1 MQCGIIGS
9 LRGGRG
15 GGEGRGEREGEREKG
30 ETVRMDPEDILC
42 WKINHLKRTLYIF
55 TTFVFGI
62 MFAFQ
67 FILKLI
73 SFSNL
78 QLKREN

>member
-9 LRGGRG
+9 LRGG
-15 GGEGRGEREGEREKG
+15 GGEGREGERGKGGREKG
-30 ETVRMDPEDILC
+30 KTVRMNPEDILC

-62 MFAFQ
+62 IFTFQ

-78 QLKREN
+78 QLKREY